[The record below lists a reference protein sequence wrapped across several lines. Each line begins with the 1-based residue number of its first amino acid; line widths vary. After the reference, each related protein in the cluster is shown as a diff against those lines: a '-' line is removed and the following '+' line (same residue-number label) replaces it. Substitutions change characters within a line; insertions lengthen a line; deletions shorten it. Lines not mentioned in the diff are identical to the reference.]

1 MAILWRSLIFAT
13 CSNFL
18 LGVNA
23 VAAEVFVIV
32 NAAAPELRVDRE
44 RLERLYFGRSRT
56 FADGEYARVVDRP
69 DSPLRE
75 RFYRALGGMSLPQ
88 VNAYWARLTF
98 TGRVL
103 PLAVRETDEQV
114 VAIVRA
120 ERNAIG
126 YVASAPDDSSVRVIM
141 RLE

>member
-1 MAILWRSLIFAT
+1 MTIFWRSLIFAT
-13 CSNFL
+13 CSTFL
-18 LGVNA
+18 LGASA

-32 NAAAPELRVDRE
+32 NAAAPESRVDRD
-44 RLERLYFGRSRT
+44 RLEKLYFGRSRS
-56 FADGEYARVVDRP
+56 FADGAFAQVIDRP

-75 RFYRALGGMSLPQ
+75 RFFRALSGMSLPQ
-88 VNAYWARLTF
+88 VNAYWARLSF

-103 PLAVRETDEQV
+103 PLAVRETDVQV